1 MDITTDIKKTN
12 VEAQQPVD
20 FASVLATLNGLKH
33 HLSSVVSQIKDI
45 ERVVKKQMKQH
56 NRLIEK
62 NEKKKKKTNP
72 SGFGSPTVVSETL
85 SLFMGLNEGE
95 MVARTEVT
103 KYIIDYIKKNNLQN
117 PQNSQYIIPDSK
129 LKTLFEENSEQLT
142 YFNMQ
147 KHMNKHF
154 GTNSLQ

>member
-1 MDITTDIKKTN
+1 MDIKSDIEKDH
-12 VEAQQPVD
+12 VEAQPPID

-62 NEKKKKKTNP
+62 KKKKKKTNP

-85 SLFMGLNEGE
+85 SSFMGLNEGE

-117 PQNSQYIIPDSK
+117 PNNSQYIIPDSK
-129 LKTLFEENSEQLT
+129 LKTLFDENSEHLT

-154 GTNSLQ
+154 GTNSA